1 MISNLESR
9 IKTIRNAV
17 ALLGLVGNIIGV
29 IIIFWYCITYQ
40 FYPVGISV
48 GDVLFCM
55 YIFVIF
61 GFLCFIFIFQQYM
74 AGRIFLILFP
84 KPINKCFN
92 KCFNKC
98 NLRPIILPKEKI
110 YIFLSIIAN
119 LFCLSLIFYSWFQT
133 RSLFKTLISFIAN
146 YGAVLIL
153 IGFCI
158 FNQKWNT
165 LFKINQLKPSAKNIN
180 ILYFKIG
187 KIEIPS
193 KLIIIIYSLI
203 LLLFCVNN
211 IMISLTDIT
220 LTLAGVR
227 QAAVTIY
234 IDKNYQKLL
243 QSRIAK
249 ITKNSAL
256 NSEFKCFEL
265 CYIENVNILFSGIGT
280 ETLLEIKTP
289 KDKQGQQQ
297 ALLISLPSSAIKGK
311 EQIH

>member
-1 MISNLESR
+1 MFSNLDSR
-9 IKTIRNAV
+9 IKTIRNAA
-17 ALLGLVGNIIGV
+17 ALFGLVGNVIGA
-29 IIIFWYCITYQ
+29 IIIFLYCIRYQ

-48 GDVLFCM
+48 GDVLFCI

-61 GFLCFIFIFQQYM
+61 GFLCFVFISQLY
-74 AGRIFLILFP
+74 ISSLIYLVKFR
-84 KPINKCFN
+84 KPINRFLIRN
-92 KCFNKC
+92 KF
-98 NLRPIILPKEKI
+98 LPIILPKGKI

-119 LFCLSLIFYSWFQT
+119 LFYLAFTIYIWNPKENWFETILSIFFNCIAVCALVVCLHFIQQWYVS
-133 RSLFKTLISFIAN
+133 FKR
-146 YGAVLIL
+146 
-153 IGFCI
+153 
-158 FNQKWNT
+158 NQR
-165 LFKINQLKPSAKNIN
+165 KPCVENENK
-180 ILYFKIG
+180 LYFKIG
-187 KIEIPS
+187 KSKIPTI
-193 KLIIIIYSLI
+193 LIIIMDLLII
-203 LLLFCVNN
+203 LLLGFNK
-211 IMISLTDIT
+211 ILISFTDIT
-220 LTLAGVR
+220 LTAANVR